1 MDILDSKWN
10 CSVCIDSRQGGRPEN
25 QDCYACA
32 DTPIGFAVVVCDGM
46 GGGHGG
52 ANASTLAVQ
61 AILQHLNSCQPS
73 ADVEAALKN
82 AVGSANSLL
91 RQTVLDHV
99 ELQGMGTTCV
109 VSVVNGKT
117 ATVAHVGDSRLY
129 QVRGSKVLFRTA
141 DHSVVGEMVRRG
153 ELTEEDA
160 RRAANSNVI
169 TRALGIT
176 DVVEPEIDRLSLAPA
191 DRLAL
196 CTDGVWGAMSE
207 AQVVALI
214 SDNKSL
220 REVVRQTMDSVEMMG
235 RAKPGYDNLTLGI
248 VRIAAPKAPRK
259 PRGKMFMAVLGLM
272 LVASLGL
279 NAYFYMSS
287 APKAKSYSEDQIW
300 DAEQTQ
306 NVAPNED
313 PAFGQKSTQDS
324 DADNDALHADYS
336 KDENPDSNLEYQYL
350 KRESKQKDDTIR
362 KLRQQIEQAL
372 NAKPV
377 APTARQHTNKSR
389 ITERIVKNL
398 KAMKEPQKDK
408 VQATKAKRQ
417 YQQLILKDFEQL
429 KNEYRRTNKSIS
441 DVERQINSKALTE
454 VSPDGKPSDKSS
466 RTIDY
471 VVNTLNNMPVYP
483 AK

>member
-46 GGGHGG
+46 GGGPGG

-109 VSVVNGKT
+109 VAVVNGKT
-117 ATVAHVGDSRLY
+117 AIVAHVGDSRLY
-129 QVRGSKVLFRTA
+129 QVRGSKVVFRTA

-191 DRLAL
+191 DRLAI

-287 APKAKSYSEDQIW
+287 ASKAKSYSEDQIW
-300 DAEQTQ
+300 DAEQTR

-313 PAFGQKSTQDS
+313 PVSGQKSTQDPE
-324 DADNDALHADYS
+324 ADNDAPHADYS
-336 KDENPDSNLEYQYL
+336 QDENPDSNLEYQYL
-350 KRESKQKDDTIR
+350 KRKSKQKDDTIR

-372 NAKPV
+372 DTKPV

-398 KAMKEPQKDK
+398 KAMKEPQKDRA
-408 VQATKAKRQ
+408 QAAKAKRQ

-429 KNEYRRTNKSIS
+429 KIEYRRTNKSIS

>member
-10 CSVCIDSRQGGRPEN
+10 CAVCIDSRQGGRPEN

-46 GGGHGG
+46 GGGPGG

-109 VSVVNGKT
+109 VAVVNGKT
-117 ATVAHVGDSRLY
+117 AIVAHVGDSRLY
-129 QVRGSKVLFRTA
+129 QVRGSKVVFRTA

-196 CTDGVWGAMSE
+196 CTDGVWGVMSE

-220 REVVRQTMDSVEMMG
+220 REVVRQTMDCVEMMG

-248 VRIAAPKAPRK
+248 VRIAVPKAPRK

-287 APKAKSYSEDQIW
+287 EPKAKSYSEDQIW
-300 DAEQTQ
+300 DAEQTR

-313 PAFGQKSTQDS
+313 PVSGQKSTQDS
-324 DADNDALHADYS
+324 EADNDAPHADYS
-336 KDENPDSNLEYQYL
+336 KDEAPDANLKYQYL
-350 KRESKQKDDTIR
+350 KIESKQKDDTIR

-372 NAKPV
+372 DTKPV

-408 VQATKAKRQ
+408 AQAAKAKRQ